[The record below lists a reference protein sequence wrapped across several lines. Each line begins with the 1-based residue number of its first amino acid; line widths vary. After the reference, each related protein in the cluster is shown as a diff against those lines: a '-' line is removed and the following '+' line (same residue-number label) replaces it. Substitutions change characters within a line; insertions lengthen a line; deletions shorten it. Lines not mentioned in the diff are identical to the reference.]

1 MSEPNQTPDTHI
13 TSTPGFVP
21 EWASVKPAGGERRLP
36 VYLLLD
42 TSSSMHGAPIE
53 SVKQGLAQF
62 QSEVAADP
70 FARDV
75 VRVGVITFASEAHL
89 VTPGLCPITDFQ
101 PPAIEADG
109 VTRLDLA
116 FELLRTSIDSD
127 VARPVKGGQKGDWRP
142 AVFVLTDGHPTNPM
156 GWPSDQLWKPARE
169 AVVHRTDGGIRPS
182 AIVAVGCG
190 PEVDDETLKE
200 ISTGTAFRMGASEAA
215 FAALFQ
221 YLSQSITNSVQ
232 PGGNVADPFANA
244 QPSSDLIRI
253 P

>member
-1 MSEPNQTPDTHI
+1 MSQTNTNPNPQPL
-13 TSTPGFVP
+13 SNPGFVP

-42 TSSSMHGAPIE
+42 TSSSMYGAPIE

-62 QSEVAADP
+62 QNEVAADP

-75 VRVGVITFASEAHL
+75 VRVGVITFASEAQL
-89 VTPGLCPITDFQ
+89 VTSGLCPIGSFQ
-101 PPAIEADG
+101 PPPLEADG

-116 FELLRTSIDSD
+116 FEELRASIDRD
-127 VARPVKGGQKGDWRP
+127 VAQPVKGGQKGDWRP
-142 AVFVLTDGHPTNPM
+142 AVFVLTDGHPTNHL
-156 GWPSDQLWKPARE
+156 GWPSDRLWKPARE
-169 AVVHRTDGGIRPS
+169 AVVDRRDGGIRPS
-182 AIVAVGCG
+182 VIVAVGCG
-190 PEVDDETLKE
+190 PEVNDETLKE
-200 ISTGTAFRMGASEAA
+200 ISTGTAFRMGTSQAA
-215 FAALFQ
+215 FTALFQ

-244 QPSSDLIRI
+244 QPSSDLIPI